1 MHANFVMKKNII
13 IYFLLVAWFK
23 HGFSQTPK
31 PIFSL
36 ADSSINVYF
45 GANLKTTMLLT
56 NRRPAPSTGTAYLL
70 LPKDATGVEGP
81 FDINARASTIYLA
94 GYHCNPKDPLPF
106 FGLASQKNSINVYHM
121 GMYAR
126 QDLYDWFVAEYP
138 KHVKAKLDMGKSC
151 IRFKKPEHIPLEL
164 IGELLQK
171 MSVQDWIALY
181 EKEIKKG

>member
-1 MHANFVMKKNII
+1 MQSTALTPDQYINELPDDRKQTMQQLREVILKNIPKGFEERMGYGMLGYSVPHS
-13 IYFLLVAWFK
+13 IY
-23 HGFSQTPK
+23 P
-31 PIFSL
+31 
-36 ADSSINVYF
+36 
-45 GANLKTTMLLT
+45 
-56 NRRPAPSTGTAYLL
+56 
-70 LPKDATGVEGP
+70 
-81 FDINARASTIYLA
+81 A

-106 FGLASQKNSINVYHM
+106 FGLASQKNTINVYHM